1 MTYASEHR
9 CMKPVLDAARKLDI
23 ATNPDSEAIFEAGSG
38 GFQIWC
44 TPKDH
49 PLGWKDV
56 PMTQGAFSKP
66 CLYVA
71 SVCWGWEGERITHLS
86 LSTDA
91 YDLSDHKG
99 VGRHANAYHN
109 RPEDLAWAERKIRQL
124 FAQAGAPMLPIVV
137 GD

>member
-9 CMKPVLDAARKLDI
+9 RMKPVLDAARKLDI
-23 ATNPDSEAIFEAGSG
+23 ATNPDSKAIFEAGSG

-49 PLGWKDV
+49 PLGWQDV
-56 PMTQGAFSKP
+56 PMTQRAFSKP
-66 CLYVA
+66 CSYAA
-71 SVCWGWEGERITHLS
+71 SVCWGWDGERITHLT

-109 RPEDLAWAERKIRQL
+109 RPDDLAWAERKIRQL
-124 FAQAGAPMLPIVV
+124 FAQAGVPMLPIVV

>member
-1 MTYASEHR
+1 MKYASEHR
-9 CMKPVLDAARKLDI
+9 RMKPVLDLARKLDI
-23 ATNPDSEAIFEAGSG
+23 ATNPDSEAIFEVGSG

-44 TPKDH
+44 TPDDH
-49 PLGWKDV
+49 PEGWDDV

-66 CLYVA
+66 CSYAA

-99 VGRHANAYHN
+99 VGRHANVYHN
-109 RPEDLAWAERKIRQL
+109 RPEDVAWAEEKIRWL
-124 FAQAGAPMLPIVV
+124 FDHASVPILPIVIE
-137 GD
+137 G